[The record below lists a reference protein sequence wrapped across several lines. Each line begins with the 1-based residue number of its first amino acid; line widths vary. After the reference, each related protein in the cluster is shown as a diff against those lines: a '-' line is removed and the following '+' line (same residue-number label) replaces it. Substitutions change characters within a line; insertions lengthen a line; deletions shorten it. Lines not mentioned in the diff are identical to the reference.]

1 MPAPTMAPIALP
13 DTYDSTGYTPSIDN
27 YAEILRY
34 IPVHSNVKASSPK
47 TPALAPNDASISFTA
62 EEGKS
67 QHFWRLSQDEIED
80 IDASVNYFQCK
91 LPR

>member
-1 MPAPTMAPIALP
+1 MPAPNMAPIALA

-34 IPVHSNVKASSPK
+34 VPVHSNVKASCPQ
-47 TPALAPNDASISFTA
+47 TPALASNDASISLTV
-62 EEGKS
+62 EEGKF

-80 IDASVNYFQCK
+80 IEASVDYFQCK
-91 LPR
+91 LP